1 MSMSSIETVPMVI
14 DGTTSSTKYYAA
26 PPSVPS
32 RLVGMRVST
41 NTSQGSSAPVTAGL
55 AGNTNPTFSADLSGK
70 ATGEMHIADYDGSAT
85 DAEKMQEFDN
95 KNPVELDVNL
105 ASSGK
110 VVVFLEFDPM
120 MIGQGQNSTYA

>member
-1 MSMSSIETVPMVI
+1 MSMSSIETVPIVI

-41 NTSQGSSAPVTAGL
+41 NQSQSSEALVEAGL
-55 AGNTNPTFSADLSGK
+55 SGNTNPTFSLDLDGK
-70 ATGEMHIADYDGSAT
+70 NTGEMHVADYDGSAS
-85 DAEKMQEFDN
+85 DAEKMQEYDN
-95 KNPVELDVNL
+95 GNPVELNVNL

-110 VVVFLEFDPM
+110 VVVYLEFDPM
-120 MIGQGQNSTYA
+120 MIGQGQDSTYA

>member
-1 MSMSSIETVPMVI
+1 MSMSSIETVAMVI

-41 NTSQGSSAPVTAGL
+41 NASQSSSAPVKAGL
-55 AGNTNPTFSADLSGK
+55 AGNTNPTFSLDLNGK
-70 ATGEMHIADYDGSAT
+70 DTGQMHVADYDGSAS

-95 KNPVELDVNL
+95 ASPVELDVSL
-105 ASSGK
+105 ASTGK
-110 VVVFLEFDPM
+110 VVVYLEFDPM
-120 MIGQGQNSTYA
+120 MIGQGQDSLYA